1 MLLELSVKVGLLLL
15 IAVVLVLALIS
26 TGDWLDEWGKDDNE
40 RP

>member
-26 TGDWLDEWGKDDNE
+26 TGDWLDQWGKGDDE